1 LVKPRIKGSQSPI
14 TFSQRNFVSATVGRP
29 IAQSRNIFQLCA
41 KSSLSRSGGEIEPSG
56 SLGALDFNNPKIRVK
71 FNFSREP
78 FVGLVGAN
86 PTLPMGAGKGSVARW
101 LEFDQDR
108 LRRGTIHGRP
118 SVQMVDFD
126 ENRPCLR
133 SAAAPQDRV
142 HPLNSASAQ
151 KGGDPDVRT
160 ETHST

>member
-1 LVKPRIKGSQSPI
+1 M
-14 TFSQRNFVSATVGRP
+14 
-29 IAQSRNIFQLCA
+29 FQLCA
-41 KSSLSRSGGEIEPSG
+41 KSSLSRSGGAIEPSG
-56 SLGALDFNNPKIRVK
+56 SFGALDFNNPKIRVK

-78 FVGLVGAN
+78 FVRLVGAN
-86 PTLPMGAGKGSVARW
+86 PTLPMGAGKGSVVDW
-101 LEFDQDR
+101 LLFSQNG
-108 LRRGTIHGRP
+108 LRRGTVHCRA

-126 ENRPCLR
+126 KDRPCLR
-133 SAAAPQDRV
+133 SAPAPQDRI